1 MTRHRVAGYQFSR
14 DAEDR
19 RALRRNLAIALFT
32 HGQIETTIPKAKS
45 VKGFIEKVIT
55 AARKGD
61 LASRRR
67 VISMLGHDQIIVK
80 GDFDEA
86 VTRNKYGEVT
96 GGPKLVKKLF
106 DEIAPKYANRPG
118 GYTRIIKLA
127 KHRIGDGTTLCVLQ
141 LVGDEE
147 GPQVSGQF
155 SRRRQKANYRVEFA
169 AKAKKAQ
176 EAKGAGAAAP
186 AADAPSA
193 QA

>member
-1 MTRHRVAGYQFSR
+1 MTRHRIAGYQLSR

-45 VKGFIEKVIT
+45 VQPFIERIIT

-67 VISMLGHDQIIVK
+67 VISMVGRDQIIVK
-80 GDFDEA
+80 DDTDES
-86 VTRNKYGEVT
+86 VTRNKYGEIT
-96 GGPKLVKKLF
+96 GGAKLVKKIF
-106 DEIAPKYANRPG
+106 DEVAPKYASRPG
-118 GYTRIIKLA
+118 GYTRIVKLG
-127 KHRIGDGTTLCVLQ
+127 KHRIGDGTDLCVLQ

-169 AKAKKAQ
+169 AKARKAKD
-176 EAKGAGAAAP
+176 APAAP
-186 AADAPSA
+186 AAETPAPA
-193 QA
+193 AE